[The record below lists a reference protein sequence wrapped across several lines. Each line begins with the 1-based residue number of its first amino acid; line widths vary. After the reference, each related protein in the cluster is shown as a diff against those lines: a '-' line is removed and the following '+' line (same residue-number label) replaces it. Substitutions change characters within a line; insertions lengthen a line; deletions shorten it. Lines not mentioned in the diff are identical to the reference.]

1 MGLGGG
7 RFASLGQNFREKRK
21 LVREM
26 MQEAKEK
33 SELCSKAVF
42 ELSDR
47 MPDVAISITRER
59 QGKVEELQAQLK
71 NSKEQFYQRKT
82 DLGSKQEQLGTLEE
96 LIIQEREKHHSLKKR
111 VRQLIERRKLQQEI
125 ITDDMKDIDE
135 RVSYRKKKLE
145 AKLEAV
151 SWYNEVLAIRAEFS
165 NAIKF
170 VFSKIDPE
178 NPERE
183 FTCSIRLDKNT
194 NKYTLLECVPKVPKS
209 DDLVYELNI
218 SNRFFEFVRIMRQEF
233 LQLAVRS
240 SSAYSKSSITEK

>member
-194 NKYTLLECVPKVPKS
+194 NKYTCKCSLL
-209 DDLVYELNI
+209 LL
-218 SNRFFEFVRIMRQEF
+218 
-233 LQLAVRS
+233 
-240 SSAYSKSSITEK
+240 